1 MDPLAPLS
9 RSEPCWCGSAL
20 KYKRCHGDHRPAS
33 QPGAPV
39 PQDREGSRYLSPRV
53 AIADGAIRLDEDGVP
68 LTLPVD
74 QPTSKPVEYTNWD
87 EQLISVAA
95 EAESAMKPADLGMLR
110 GEVLHRLAG
119 LPMNDADP
127 SDDVKRGVFY
137 LAAESVR
144 TVAALA
150 QQVPKPTVLMNE
162 ELDPAAFL
170 GRTLLLADHVV
181 LPDRVFDT
189 LLRRG
194 SNEAL
199 RKAAAG
205 QLTHGELIKAGI
217 VVPVARGVSM
227 AAKGSAAVELTNRD
241 LMNSTLVSWMRDQLI
256 LEGPTAREAL
266 FVRAMD
272 DWSTHASK
280 FWLYGHLDRDSVN
293 AEDGTFQTRLLQPY
307 DPTFDYR
314 PWIKQVTDSAVGYY
328 VQRTNERVVA
338 ADVYASEYVAA
349 SMFEARLLSRRGAI
363 DAMSPAQAAMWAG
376 IPQLPALTAPDLVKV
391 LQNEAAVH
399 DLRRQVRA
407 SLVTARTPGDKVDSL
422 TSLSHDL
429 EAASHRLERAA
440 GSDRAWQGAAPTGLG
455 TASLAIGAF
464 AGGLPAVAAGVVG
477 LLAGVAPYLAARV
490 NSRRD
495 AAYLFVTA
503 RRRQR

>member
-1 MDPLAPLS
+1 MDPLGPLS
-9 RSEPCWCGSAL
+9 RNELCWCGSAR

-33 QPGAPV
+33 QPGAPI
-39 PQDREGSRYLSPRV
+39 PQDSEGSRYLSPRV
-53 AIADGAIRLDEDGVP
+53 SLDDDAIKLDEGGVP
-68 LTLPVD
+68 LTMPVD

-87 EQLISVAA
+87 KELLSVAV
-95 EAESAMKPADLGMLR
+95 EAKSPMKPADLGMVR
-110 GEVLHRLAG
+110 VEVLHRLAG

-150 QQVPKPTVLMNE
+150 QQVPRPTMLMNE
-162 ELDPAAFL
+162 DLDPAAFL

-194 SNEAL
+194 TNEAL
-199 RKAAAG
+199 RKAALG
-205 QLTHGELIKAGI
+205 QLVHGDLLRAGI
-217 VVPVARGVSM
+217 VIPVARGVSM
-227 AAKGSAAVELTNRD
+227 AVRGPAAIELTDRD
-241 LMNSTLVSWMRDQLI
+241 LTDPALASWVRDQLI
-256 LEGPTAREAL
+256 VEGPTAREGL
-266 FVRAMD
+266 FVRAKD
-272 DWSTHASK
+272 DWSIHADK
-280 FWLYGHLDRDSVN
+280 FWLHGHIDRDSVTD
-293 AEDGTFQTRLLQPY
+293 EGTFRTRLLQPY
-307 DPTFDYR
+307 DPTFDYG

-328 VQRTNERVVA
+328 VQRTNERVVS

-349 SMFEARLLSRRGAI
+349 SMFEARLLSRRRGPDPI
-363 DAMSPAQAAMWAG
+363 SPAQAAIWADV
-376 IPQLPALTAPDLVKV
+376 PQLPDLTAPDLVKV
-391 LQNEAAVH
+391 LKNEGAVH
-399 DLRRQVRA
+399 DLRGQVRA
-407 SLVTARTPGDKVDSL
+407 SLVTARSSGDRVDAL
-422 TSLSHDL
+422 TSLSHQL

-440 GSDRAWQGAAPTGLG
+440 GSDRAWQGTVPAGLG
-455 TASLAIGAF
+455 SASLVIGAF
-464 AGGLPAVAAGVVG
+464 TGGLPAVAAGALG
-477 LLAGVAPYLAARV
+477 LLAGVAPYLGARV